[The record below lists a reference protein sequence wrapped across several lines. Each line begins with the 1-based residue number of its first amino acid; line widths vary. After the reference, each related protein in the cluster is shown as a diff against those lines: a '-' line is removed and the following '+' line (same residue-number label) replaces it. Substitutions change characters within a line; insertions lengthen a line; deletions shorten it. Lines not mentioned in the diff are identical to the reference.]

1 MKTLSQNIAVPS
13 HIPMNQPDVMAAW
26 PAFLF
31 RMSEFP
37 CLKFRQQIDQAK
49 MFLSLSPV
57 VPGKLWD
64 FTLKI
69 THYRFLPHPYE
80 YISLASD
87 IA

>member
-1 MKTLSQNIAVPS
+1 
-13 HIPMNQPDVMAAW
+13 MNQPDVMAAW

-31 RMSEFP
+31 RISEVP
-37 CLKFRQQIDQAK
+37 GLKFRQQIDQAK
-49 MFLSLSPV
+49 MFFFLSPA
-57 VPGKLWD
+57 VPGKVWD

-69 THYRFLPHPYE
+69 THNRFLPHPYK